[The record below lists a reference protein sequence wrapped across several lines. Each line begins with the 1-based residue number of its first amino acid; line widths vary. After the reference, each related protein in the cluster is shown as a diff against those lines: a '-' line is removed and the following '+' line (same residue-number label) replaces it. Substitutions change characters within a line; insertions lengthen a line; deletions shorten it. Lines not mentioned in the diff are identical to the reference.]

1 MYQLEKTDSQTP
13 KAYLIP
19 YPVESFSKPI
29 LIESTRTFI
38 GRSPEG
44 GIQIQINDR
53 RISRKHAC
61 IHCENSHFF
70 IEDLD
75 SQNGTYLNQTRIT
88 KAPLKSHDKISI
100 GNRTYLF
107 LVPPDLDGGSRTG
120 PSMDESATIAISL
133 EEMDLSAIWAQ
144 NAEHAARGFLQH
156 DADNPSDTP
165 PRDSLAHQR
174 LSLLYQLSENLST
187 AGRTRDVYAKSL
199 ELVMEAIP
207 AAEFALVAK
216 KSTDDEAFEI
226 VSLKLRDPQQVEGDA
241 IPISQTVFDWVLTEK
256 VTLVTQNLGED
267 QRFEGSESIRIHDL
281 RSIICVPISGKQK
294 VLGLLYAQANNLLN
308 PFTKE
313 DAKFVSAVA
322 NEMALNID
330 NLRLQRNMLRNERMA
345 AIGIT
350 VSDLAHNIKNLLAVN
365 QVAIQLMDSHIKE
378 NDFTHIEKKWK
389 WIKDSL
395 DGIGK
400 LSTDMLEYAKEDELF
415 LKTVDVN
422 KLILGNRQ
430 TFEDSQS
437 RDGLEFE
444 YALTDQKTL
453 WAIDAIQLQQ
463 ALLNLVLNAADAL
476 KESQNGRILISTAV
490 RNQCNL
496 LIRVADNGCGIPEK
510 DKPKVLDLFFTTK
523 GSRGTGLG
531 LSMVQKFVEKSGGQ
545 LKFQSEEG
553 QGSVFTMIFP
563 KRIPRLQKTAG

>member
-1 MYQLEKTDSQTP
+1 MEKTDSQTQ

-29 LIESTRTFI
+29 SIESARTYI
-38 GRSPEG
+38 GRSPEDG
-44 GIQIQINDR
+44 VQIQINDR
-53 RISRKHAC
+53 RISRRHAC
-61 IHCENSHFF
+61 IFCENSHFF

-75 SQNGTYLNQTRIT
+75 SQNGTYINKARIT
-88 KAPLKSHDKISI
+88 KAPLKNHDKISV
-100 GNRTYLF
+100 GNLTYLF
-107 LVPPDLDGGSRTG
+107 LAPPDVDGGSLAG
-120 PSMDESATIAISL
+120 PAMDASATIAISL
-133 EEMDLSAIWAQ
+133 EELDLSAIWAQ
-144 NAEHAARGFLQH
+144 NAEHAARGFLAH
-156 DADNPSDTP
+156 DDDDTSGTP
-165 PRDSLAHQR
+165 PRDSLAHHR
-174 LSLLYQLSENLST
+174 LSLLYQLSENLSS

-199 ELVMEAIP
+199 ELVMQAVP

-216 KSTDDEAFEI
+216 KSLSDDAFGVI
-226 VSLKLRDPQQVEGDA
+226 AIQLRDPQQVEDDA
-241 IPISQTVFDWVLTEK
+241 IPISQTVFDWVFTEK
-256 VTLVTQNLGED
+256 VTLVSQNLGED
-267 QRFEGSESIRIHDL
+267 QRFESSESIRIHDL
-281 RSIICVPISGKQK
+281 RSIICVPICGQQK
-294 VLGLLYAQANNLLN
+294 VLGLLYAQANNLLS
-308 PFTKE
+308 PFTRE

-330 NLRLQRNMLRNERMA
+330 NLRLRKEMLRNERMA

-378 NDFTHIEKKWK
+378 NDYTNIQKKWK

-400 LSTDMLEYAKEDELF
+400 LSNDMLEYAKEDALY

-422 KLILGNRQ
+422 QLIRANRQ

-437 RDGLEFE
+437 REGLQFE

-453 WAIDAIQLQQ
+453 WTLDEAQLQQ

-476 KESQNGRILISTAV
+476 KDIPNGRILISTAV
-490 RNQCNL
+490 DHAHNL
-496 LIRVADNGCGIPEK
+496 LISVTDNGCGIPEK
-510 DKPKVLDLFFTTK
+510 DKPRVLDLFFTTK
-523 GSRGTGLG
+523 GSKGTGLG

-553 QGSVFTMIFP
+553 RGSVFTMIFP
-563 KRIPRLQKTAG
+563 GSSSGQQKVAD